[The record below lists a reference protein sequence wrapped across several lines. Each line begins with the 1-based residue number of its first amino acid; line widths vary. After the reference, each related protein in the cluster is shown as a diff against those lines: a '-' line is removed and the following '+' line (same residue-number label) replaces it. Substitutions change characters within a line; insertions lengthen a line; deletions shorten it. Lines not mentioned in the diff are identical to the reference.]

1 MLLLLYKVLP
11 SRPGKDRASR
21 LAQDGSES
29 YPNRKVKSGTNNIRL
44 AVCPHAKETRSHQES
59 RGHQL
64 NYQAPPWPPSAA
76 PWPVPPPG
84 CPVAGHLP
92 SAMEQSAP
100 TVDPSFHK
108 IVYEEMSS
116 HTHSSM
122 FYTACQTFYLLIE
135 PCPPFNADFSH
146 SSLHRVLPKLPFP
159 F

>member
-1 MLLLLYKVLP
+1 M
-11 SRPGKDRASR
+11 SSCQG
-21 LAQDGSES
+21 
-29 YPNRKVKSGTNNIRL
+29 N
-44 AVCPHAKETRSHQES
+44 
-59 RGHQL
+59 
-64 NYQAPPWPPSAA
+64 QAPSGKPWTPIKLPGPTMATLRCPMASAT
-76 PWPVPPPG
+76 PLLSYG
-84 CPVAGHLP
+84 RHLP

-135 PCPPFNADFSH
+135 HCPPFNADFFH

-159 F
+159 FLEAEQLGSSLTDGQEPASRPARLGH